1 MLLLCSRCGNV
12 VILNELRLVSI
23 LCHFSLFLS
32 CVGVFNSAVRTLA
45 HGLLTHTPNLRLRF
59 ILEKASLLASYICA
73 TTPGLI
79 QGRAIAPLKH
89 TNFFHH
95 DFEHSENSIRNI
107 RPFFRPLFC
116 HKSVVRILHLSY
128 YNEPVMRLDFQILL
142 ISPPLKLTSGS
153 APAPPTVPLHEV
165 VNLGSFQCGPVT
177 VHIFPL
183 SYHHFESPSH
193 PQTLP

>member
-79 QGRAIAPLKH
+79 QGRAIAPLIH
-89 TNFFHH
+89 TKVTFFTMILNN
-95 DFEHSENSIRNI
+95 SENSIRNI

-142 ISPPLKLTSGS
+142 ISPP
-153 APAPPTVPLHEV
+153 P
-165 VNLGSFQCGPVT
+165 
-177 VHIFPL
+177 
-183 SYHHFESPSH
+183 
-193 PQTLP
+193 